1 MDYDLI
7 QNLGCAIDNVYNN
20 ISEKPD
26 RRTTSKLVSEKLVIE
41 YQTIVTIAKDSDFKY
56 QMDMIKSESKQ
67 MIDSRLKSIKECFK
81 ESANRALKT
90 KKESDY
96 DKVETLTVSP
106 YSPIRTYKYSFCVN
120 YGIS

>member
-26 RRTTSKLVSEKLVIE
+26 RRTTTKIINDMLIVE
-41 YQTIVTIAKDSDFKY
+41 YQTIITIAKDADFKY

-67 MIDSRLKSIKECFK
+67 MIDSRLKSVKECFK
-81 ESANRALKT
+81 ESSGKSLKT
-90 KKESDY
+90 KKEKDY
-96 DKVETLTVSP
+96 DRVETLTVSP
-106 YSPIRTYKYSFCVN
+106 YSPIRTYKYSFCVE

>member
-26 RRTTSKLVSEKLVIE
+26 RRTTTKIINDMLIVE
-41 YQTIVTIAKDSDFKY
+41 YQTIITIAKDADFKY

-67 MIDSRLKSIKECFK
+67 MIDKMKGQNRLQHRHDPDQNVVSN
-81 ESANRALKT
+81 NRT
-90 KKESDY
+90 
-96 DKVETLTVSP
+96 
-106 YSPIRTYKYSFCVN
+106 
-120 YGIS
+120 

>member
-7 QNLGCAIDNVYNN
+7 QNLGCAIDDVYSNM
-20 ISEKPD
+20 SEKPD
-26 RRTTSKLVSEKLVIE
+26 RRTTSKLVNDKLIVE

-56 QMDMIKSESKQ
+56 QMDMVKSESKQ
-67 MIDSRLKSIKECFK
+67 MIDSRLRSIKECFK
-81 ESANRALKT
+81 DSAGRSLKT
-90 KKESDY
+90 KKENDY

-106 YSPIRTYKYSFCVN
+106 YSPFRTYKYSFCVH